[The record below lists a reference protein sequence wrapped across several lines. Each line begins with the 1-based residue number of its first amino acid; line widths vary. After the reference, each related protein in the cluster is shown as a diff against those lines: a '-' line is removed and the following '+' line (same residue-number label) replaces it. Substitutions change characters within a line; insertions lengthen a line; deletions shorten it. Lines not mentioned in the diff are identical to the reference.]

1 MIVLKFGGLRIE
13 CDTMYDSERVF
24 DWEVKRAKK
33 EEERKKHKKRE
44 NNTEETK

>member
-13 CDTMYDSERVF
+13 CDTMYDAERVL

-33 EEERKKHKKRE
+33 EVKRKKLQKRE
-44 NNTEETK
+44 EGK